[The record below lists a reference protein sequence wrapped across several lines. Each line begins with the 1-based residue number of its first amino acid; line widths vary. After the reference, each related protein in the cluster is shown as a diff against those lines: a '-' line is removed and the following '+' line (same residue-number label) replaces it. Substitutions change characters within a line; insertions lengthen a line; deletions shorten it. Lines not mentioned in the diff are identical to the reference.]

1 MLLFNVHSTDQFFL
15 YTGVTGSTKRLGTV
29 RDFFF

>member
-1 MLLFNVHSTDQFFL
+1 MFIPLTSFFL

-29 RDFFF
+29 RDFFFFFF